1 MGRHILQV
9 YLYEFWRNLR
19 RRGFLLTTFGLPIL
33 LFALSTGYTLLQT
46 GSVNTGGLP
55 LNVPMFDF
63 EAIKK
68 AGFVDLSGQF
78 PEVPANLTAN
88 MVRYTSEDEAR
99 AALNAKEIDVFYVI
113 QPDYLETGAVVQH
126 LPRFSINLLNDTP
139 AQALVYNTFAPNADS
154 TVLRRL
160 QDPLSNAQ
168 EINLQKSQQADT
180 QGADY
185 AVLTAFSILF
195 IMAIFLTN
203 GYLMQSIIEE
213 KESRLIE
220 ILITTVR
227 PTALLTGK
235 ILAFGTLGLFQMII
249 WIAFSVFFA
258 KLSGT
263 SAIFGA
269 MQFLTAI
276 SVPLEL
282 LPVMLAYFILGYLQ
296 MAAIYGA
303 IGGLANSSREGPQ
316 YAAVFSILT
325 FVPYYAFSVFAE
337 APNSAIPVAMSM
349 FPLTAPL
356 SMLMRLLI
364 APIPAGEV
372 ILSLAILTLSV
383 IGTLWLA
390 GRLFR
395 MQTLL
400 SGKLP
405 RLRDLPAIIR
415 G

>member
-1 MGRHILQV
+1 M
-9 YLYEFWRNLR
+9 
-19 RRGFLLTTFGLPIL
+19 T
-33 LFALSTGYTLLQT
+33 
-46 GSVNTGGLP
+46 
-55 LNVPMFDF
+55 
-63 EAIKK
+63 
-68 AGFVDLSGQF
+68 
-78 PEVPANLTAN
+78 
-88 MVRYTSEDEAR
+88 
-99 AALNAKEIDVFYVI
+99 AKEIDVFYVI
-113 QPDYLETGAVVQH
+113 QPDYLDTGRIIQH

-160 QDPLSNAQ
+160 QDPLANSE
-168 EINLQKSQQADT
+168 EINLQKTQTADT
-180 QGADY
+180 KGADY
-185 AVLTAFSILF
+185 AVLTAFSIFF

-220 ILITTVR
+220 ILITSIR

-235 ILAFGTLGLFQMII
+235 ILAFGTLGLFQLVI
-249 WIAFSVFFA
+249 WVAFSVLFA
-258 KLSGT
+258 KLSGA

-269 MQFLTAI
+269 LQFLTTVN
-276 SVPLEL
+276 VPLEL

-303 IGGLANSSREGPQ
+303 IGGLANSAREGPQ
-316 YAAVFSILT
+316 YAAVFSIIT
-325 FVPYYAFSVFAE
+325 FIPYYAFSVFAE
-337 APNSAIPVAMSM
+337 APNSAIPVVMSM
-349 FPLTAPL
+349 FPLTSPL

-364 APIPAGEV
+364 APVPAGEV
-372 ILSLAILTLSV
+372 LLSLAILVLSV
-383 IGTLWLA
+383 MGTLWLA